1 MTDVNTDNTDTTD
14 IDWSVIHNRCVLYID
29 KYRNLMLKEVVCS
42 QVKEDKVVA
51 KVLGKLLKG
60 FYDVTKHEASAKDIE
75 LIYKE
80 EEE

>member
-1 MTDVNTDNTDTTD
+1 MTDTTTNNTDTAD

-80 EEE
+80 E